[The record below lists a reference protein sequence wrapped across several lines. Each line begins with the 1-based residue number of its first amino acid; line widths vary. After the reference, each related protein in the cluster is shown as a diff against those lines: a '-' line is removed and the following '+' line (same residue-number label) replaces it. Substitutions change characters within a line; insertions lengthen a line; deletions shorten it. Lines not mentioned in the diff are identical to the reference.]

1 MNKQLVLTAGLAVA
15 LVSCKQGSD
24 FEGFTRAE
32 NGLNYKFFNHDEN
45 GVKPNEGDGVAF
57 TFTIKKNSNDSLIA
71 DSKNQSRDGVFRY
84 MLPKSSFS
92 GSIED
97 GMKMMSKGDSASF
110 IISAD
115 SFFTKTNKMQQLPP
129 YVRPGEFLKVDLKL
143 VDVKSPKEVEE
154 IQKKQQAEYEA
165 EMQRMQGEE
174 TTKRDQYL
182 SENKITAKPTES
194 GLYFV
199 DVKKGSG
206 AKPKATDEVVVH
218 YTGTLL
224 DGTKFDSSV
233 DRGEPATFPLNAVIP
248 GWTEGIQMMAKGG
261 KAKLIIPSSIG
272 YGPQGSG
279 PIPPYSTL
287 VFDVELLDIKP
298 APTAAT
304 GK

>member
-1 MNKQLVLTAGLAVA
+1 
-15 LVSCKQGSD
+15 
-24 FEGFTRAE
+24 
-32 NGLNYKFFNHDEN
+32 
-45 GVKPNEGDGVAF
+45 
-57 TFTIKKNSNDSLIA
+57 
-71 DSKNQSRDGVFRY
+71 
-84 MLPKSSFS
+84 
-92 GSIED
+92 
-97 GMKMMSKGDSASF
+97 
-110 IISAD
+110 
-115 SFFTKTNKMQQLPP
+115 
-129 YVRPGEFLKVDLKL
+129 
-143 VDVKSPKEVEE
+143 
-154 IQKKQQAEYEA
+154 
-165 EMQRMQGEE
+165 
-174 TTKRDQYL
+174 
-182 SENKITAKPTES
+182 
-194 GLYFV
+194 
-199 DVKKGSG
+199 VKKGSG